1 MLEQDYNFYEEENHD
16 NYYPEDYHRIVHRR
30 SHYFEYDYVEGEIYN
45 DDYGYED

>member
-1 MLEQDYNFYEEENHD
+1 MLEQDYDFMED
-16 NYYPEDYHRIVHRR
+16 YPEDYYHVTTHKR